1 MLRRFCAVLVLS
13 CIVPLTGAVAQSL
26 SERALA
32 QSIERILERDL
43 LPHSLWG
50 INVIDVNTGETIYE
64 RNAEKSF
71 VPASNTKLF
80 TTSAALETLGPD
92 YRYTTTVWTDGEIIG
107 NTLVGNLIVRG
118 SGDPAIGGRFHDG
131 EVMHVFESWVDS
143 LRALGIT
150 QIDGDIIGDDDVF
163 DDVPLGAGW
172 AWDNEQYW
180 YSAEIGGLTFNDN
193 NIDVEIRAGRMGSP
207 ASISWTPLNTGYVTI
222 RNHTTTVHTDSSMS
236 ARYARERA
244 SNVITI
250 ANRIP
255 EGRTTSVSLTITNPT
270 LYFVHVLQET
280 LHAHGIGVLGSPVD
294 VDDISI
300 KPDYEAPGMTR
311 VASYTSVPMTEIVD
325 VINKRSQNLY
335 AEQVLRTIGAESDKD
350 DESRYGSLAAKS
362 IERARETWAA
372 AGVDTSHFRI
382 ADGSGLSRLNL
393 ISPMMTTQLL
403 TYMWSHPDD
412 EIRDAFVASLPIGG
426 VDGTLSTR
434 FRAGRALGNVRA
446 KTGSL
451 SGVSALSGYVRTRA
465 GRDIAFSIL
474 VNNYTVNTSTVR
486 DVQDEIVELI
496 AAW

>member
-1 MLRRFCAVLVLS
+1 MSMLRRFCAVLVLS

-207 ASISWTPLNTGYVTI
+207 ASISWTPLNTLVIPG
-222 RNHTTTVHTDSSMS
+222 
-236 ARYARERA
+236 A
-244 SNVITI
+244 S
-250 ANRIP
+250 
-255 EGRTTSVSLTITNPT
+255 
-270 LYFVHVLQET
+270 
-280 LHAHGIGVLGSPVD
+280 
-294 VDDISI
+294 
-300 KPDYEAPGMTR
+300 
-311 VASYTSVPMTEIVD
+311 
-325 VINKRSQNLY
+325 
-335 AEQVLRTIGAESDKD
+335 
-350 DESRYGSLAAKS
+350 
-362 IERARETWAA
+362 
-372 AGVDTSHFRI
+372 
-382 ADGSGLSRLNL
+382 
-393 ISPMMTTQLL
+393 
-403 TYMWSHPDD
+403 
-412 EIRDAFVASLPIGG
+412 
-426 VDGTLSTR
+426 
-434 FRAGRALGNVRA
+434 
-446 KTGSL
+446 
-451 SGVSALSGYVRTRA
+451 
-465 GRDIAFSIL
+465 
-474 VNNYTVNTSTVR
+474 
-486 DVQDEIVELI
+486 
-496 AAW
+496 